1 LGGLA
6 CAWGPCSAV
15 SSWARCA
22 IGCGR
27 GSPLRMR
34 SRASRHTEC
43 TSCDDAA
50 AVTEGGAATA
60 SGVAAPPG
68 SRERIGP
75 PCLGVCTHCDPRKR
89 AWTAA
94 VVVAG
99 ARGYCF
105 WLAIGSPCLGVCT
118 HCDPIMCGGTRGR
131 TCDTGKD
138 TVHRALTSE
147 YESSTIA
154 SSTLRTTH
162 RASERRA
169 GAINRWMEEQ
179 LPVIACL
186 AHRLA
191 PARQRPVPRG
201 AGPSVCVATYL
212 TRM

>member
-1 LGGLA
+1 VGALQRRLELGQVRHRVRQRLA
-6 CAWGPCSAV
+6 VA
-15 SSWARCA
+15 
-22 IGCGR
+22 
-27 GSPLRMR
+27 
-34 SRASRHTEC
+34 H
-43 TSCDDAA
+43 
-50 AVTEGGAATA
+50 AVTRQPPHGVHLLRRRRCRYGGGAATA

-105 WLAIGSPCLGVCT
+105 WMDIGSPCLGVCT

>member
-1 LGGLA
+1 MPVRGGPA
-6 CAWGPCSAV
+6 APSRAGPGAPSGA
-15 SSWARCA
+15 AEARRCA
-22 IGCGR
+22 CGHAPAATR
-27 GSPLRMR
+27 SAPPATTPLPLRR
-34 SRASRHTEC
+34 
-43 TSCDDAA
+43 
-50 AVTEGGAATA
+50 GGGATA

-105 WLAIGSPCLGVCT
+105 WLAVGSPCLGVCT